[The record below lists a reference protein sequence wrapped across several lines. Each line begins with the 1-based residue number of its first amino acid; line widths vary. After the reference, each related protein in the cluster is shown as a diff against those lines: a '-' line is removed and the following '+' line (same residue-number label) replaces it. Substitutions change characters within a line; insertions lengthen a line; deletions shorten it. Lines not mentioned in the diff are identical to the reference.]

1 MGVPGGVSA
10 STGAVRHSGAV
21 MPATE
26 TQVEATREPNPST
39 AARDAGSTLASVIV
53 AMMLFSIFGGV
64 AIQNYVRGAT
74 AIYQA
79 HAHADAAGV
88 LAWHISE
95 FRDDPSACNGT
106 SQTVTEL
113 VPHEKLTPP
122 DGFTVACQP
131 QAAIPRWPPAA
142 CGDLRLRTQPSRPAS
157 SLSAVTVEWNTRGAA
172 RSMSHTLIGAR
183 LDDPQPTAATT
194 GVSSCQR
201 RLPRSP

>member
-1 MGVPGGVSA
+1 
-10 STGAVRHSGAV
+10 
-21 MPATE
+21 MPAAE
-26 TQVEATREPNPST
+26 ARVEAGRERNPST

-53 AMMLFSIFGGV
+53 AMVLFSIFGGV

-74 AIYQA
+74 ATYQA

-131 QAAIPRWPPAA
+131 QPSMLWPPAPCVDPD
-142 CGDLRLRTQPSRPAS
+142 CGLTKQAS
-157 SLSAVTVEWNTRGAA
+157 IEPLTVTVEWNTRGAP
-172 RSMSHTLIGAR
+172 RSMSHTLIGV
-183 LDDPQPTAATT
+183 D
-194 GVSSCQR
+194 G
-201 RLPRSP
+201 

>member
-26 TQVEATREPNPST
+26 TQVEAERKPNPST
-39 AARDAGSTLASVIV
+39 AVRDAGSTLASVIV
-53 AMMLFSIFGGV
+53 AMVLFSIFGGV

-74 AIYQA
+74 ATYQA

-95 FRDDPSACNGT
+95 FRDDPSACDGT

-122 DGFTVACQP
+122 EGFTVACQP
-131 QAAIPRWPPAA
+131 QASLLWPPAP
-142 CGDLRLRTQPSRPAS
+142 CGDPDCGLTKQAS
-157 SLSAVTVEWNTRGAA
+157 IEPLTVTVEWNTRGAP
-172 RSMSHTLIGAR
+172 RSMSHTLIGA
-183 LDDPQPTAATT
+183 D
-194 GVSSCQR
+194 G
-201 RLPRSP
+201 

>member
-26 TQVEATREPNPST
+26 TQVEAERKPNPST

-53 AMMLFSIFGGV
+53 AMVLFSIFGGV

-95 FRDDPSACNGT
+95 LRDGT
-106 SQTVTEL
+106 ASCDDFPKTVTGL

-131 QAAIPRWPPAA
+131 QPSMLWPPAPCVDPGDDPD
-142 CGDLRLRTQPSRPAS
+142 CGLTKQAS
-157 SLSAVTVEWNTRGAA
+157 IEPLTVTVEWNTRGAP
-172 RSMSHTLIGAR
+172 RSMSHTLIGV
-183 LDDPQPTAATT
+183 D
-194 GVSSCQR
+194 G
-201 RLPRSP
+201 